1 MSFVPPD
8 TLSVIS
14 FLLIVGFVLSA
25 LFGGT
30 YLASRRLGEPAR
42 GPTARVA
49 IGVMAWLLLTS
60 LPVGFGLISAKPM
73 PGVPLFFMTVNGA
86 GLAFALSSHGKRLAL
101 GLPLAALVGF
111 QAFRLPLE
119 LILHAW
125 VKQGTIPE
133 TMTWSGQNLDIITG
147 AVALLA
153 APFADKSRAAAWIAN
168 VVGAALLLNVAR
180 VATLSSPLP
189 FAWDVEPKLRLVEH
203 LPYAWI
209 GSVCVAGAL
218 AGHVILTRALLARKG

>member
-1 MSFVPPD
+1 
-8 TLSVIS
+8 
-14 FLLIVGFVLSA
+14 
-25 LFGGT
+25 
-30 YLASRRLGEPAR
+30 
-42 GPTARVA
+42 
-49 IGVMAWLLLTS
+49 
-60 LPVGFGLISAKPM
+60 
-73 PGVPLFFMTVNGA
+73 
-86 GLAFALSSHGKRLAL
+86 
-101 GLPLAALVGF
+101 
-111 QAFRLPLE
+111 
-119 LILHAW
+119 